1 MKTKPKK
8 PRPLYSARC
17 PHCGWSTR
25 YFKEELKL
33 IAQTEHMES
42 SIKQTP
48 TVSEPVEIL
57 RDYIA
62 GVGYSDYKKVFSRLK
77 EGQLLSL
84 TWERS
89 NKYDRDK
96 DANYSNAIRI
106 DFEGVKLG
114 YVPTSKN
121 KMVHQ
126 YRQGGAKITCELT
139 AINHGNP
146 SRTLLCVSIKVTEQP
161 NAGVTRS
168 EGDQKISD

>member
-1 MKTKPKK
+1 MKTKTKK

-17 PHCGWSTR
+17 PHCQLTTA
-25 YFKEELKL
+25 YIKEELKL
-33 IAQTEHMES
+33 IPYVKMKSEIE
-42 SIKQTP
+42 QTP
-48 TVSEPVEIL
+48 AVSEPVEIF

-62 GVGYSDYKKVFSRLK
+62 GVGFSDYKKVFSRLK

-84 TWERS
+84 IWERS

-96 DANYSNAIRI
+96 GANYSNAIRI

-114 YVPTSKN
+114 YVPSAKN
-121 KMVHQ
+121 KLVHQ

-139 AINHGNP
+139 AVNHGNP
-146 SRTLLCVSIKVTEQP
+146 SHTLMCVSIKIAEQP

>member
-1 MKTKPKK
+1 MKTRK
-8 PRPLYSARC
+8 RNLYSARC
-17 PHCGWSTR
+17 PHCSIVTA
-25 YFKEELKL
+25 YIKEKLKL
-33 IAQTEHMES
+33 IPQIKMKSSVEQT
-42 SIKQTP
+42 
-48 TVSEPVEIL
+48 PVEIL

-62 GVGYSDYKKVFSRLK
+62 GVGFSDYKKVFSRLK

-96 DANYSNAIRI
+96 GASYSNAIRI

-114 YVPTSKN
+114 YVPSSKN

-146 SRTLLCVSIKVTEQP
+146 SHTLLCVSIKITEQP
-161 NAGVTRS
+161 NASVTRT
-168 EGDQKISD
+168 EGDQKISG